1 MQIDSLTLHKVSVGL
16 ELLFLQLLWL
26 LFFAFA
32 PDLQL
37 SLNTHT
43 YKHTPDT
50 HTCSSPWE
58 PADSNKTLRR
68 HLKNAFWILN
78 FRGWWAQKM
87 SSHVVFFFKSL
98 GTQKY
103 SPGFEWVCIFNRSIL
118 QIQFLLNYIRP
129 QKLCVSNLLLKNPKK
144 FHSVG
149 SIEALLP
156 CKRFFHSAVLPLT
169 GYDIKKTKKTKRGET
184 VNLPRWMKWWMVEQQ
199 K

>member
-1 MQIDSLTLHKVSVGL
+1 MYSCWNANWFFVPPQSLCRARVTVSTAVMAVVL
-16 ELLFLQLLWL
+16 CFCSRPAAKPKHTHIQ
-26 LFFAFA
+26 
-32 PDLQL
+32 
-37 SLNTHT
+37 THT
-43 YKHTPDT
+43 RHT

-78 FRGWWAQKM
+78 FSGWWAQKM

-118 QIQFLLNYIRP
+118 QIQFLLNYRRP

-169 GYDIKKTKKTKRGET
+169 GYDIKKTKKNKKRT
-184 VNLPRWMKWWMVEQQ
+184 DC
-199 K
+199 